1 MAKIVKWAVDV
12 SGTPETRSSEI
23 CSLQV
28 LNQVI
33 SNINERQKK
42 ADNKETSSG
51 KDNED
56 FDEDDVTLQQVNS
69 DDEDSANAPSTHAA
83 ALVEAFQGHI
93 TNIENVLRS
102 DVAGTPIANSYSTA
116 ETVPLGALRLHTV
129 ELILKLVQMR
139 NASLYTFLKD
149 SLVFERIIN
158 LVKAFPWNNFL
169 QLKVI
174 NLFEEVLNSCQNA
187 EFKAAVLEG
196 SGIGKA
202 IVEMAENP
210 TYETEGGKPVRHG
223 YMAVVIDIANK
234 MVKRTE

>member
-1 MAKIVKWAVDV
+1 MPYIFQEDPELMDYLLMHIYQRSISEILGKLLTQLDSDYDTELQAIIKAKQLEVAGKLVDCLSAEHCEESNLNAATIIQDMFDIRDYQPVIFKAESMAKIVKWAVDV

-83 ALVEAFQGHI
+83 ALVEAFQGQI

-129 ELILKLVQMR
+129 ELILKLV
-139 NASLYTFLKD
+139 
-149 SLVFERIIN
+149 
-158 LVKAFPWNNFL
+158 
-169 QLKVI
+169 
-174 NLFEEVLNSCQNA
+174 
-187 EFKAAVLEG
+187 
-196 SGIGKA
+196 
-202 IVEMAENP
+202 
-210 TYETEGGKPVRHG
+210 
-223 YMAVVIDIANK
+223 
-234 MVKRTE
+234 